1 MHELVDLLAGMGA
14 AIGLVH
20 PVRVGI
26 DGLRASTAG
35 GHSPGNPETLPRAL
49 CCGTVAQAGVDVD
62 VELVEAARSG
72 DHGAFGALIGRHKS
86 LAVRLCA
93 QVVGNRDTLD
103 DAVQEAVIQAWL
115 SLDKLRKPERFG
127 PWLAGIALHVSY
139 RWLRYRADQVWSLE
153 ALTGGR
159 VVPETVD
166 TRPGPV
172 ELADVSRRVRRAI
185 AQLPRGQRS
194 AIALFYLGDLSHAEI
209 AEVLGIHPGAV
220 KTRLHKARRQLRR
233 ALVDLWCEE
242 QMQTQIEYAD
252 VDVEDVRAVT
262 QSDTPGERSVVL
274 LAQRGSDR
282 LLPIWVGRFEGD
294 AIAIGLVHAQARRP
308 LTHAFAAQLLT
319 AVGGQVGEVRIERL
333 VDETYYA
340 QVVVKAQSVDK
351 LVDARPSDA
360 IALALETGAPIRV
373 SREVMQQ
380 AGLTRD
386 ELAQKPPL
394 APTTRSARDQADT
407 IRERVTQPRATWATS
422 TLF

>member
-1 MHELVDLLAGMGA
+1 V
-14 AIGLVH
+14 
-20 PVRVGI
+20 
-26 DGLRASTAG
+26 
-35 GHSPGNPETLPRAL
+35 
-49 CCGTVAQAGVDVD
+49 
-62 VELVEAARSG
+62 
-72 DHGAFGALIGRHKS
+72 
-86 LAVRLCA
+86 
-93 QVVGNRDTLD
+93 
-103 DAVQEAVIQAWL
+103 VQEAVIQAWL

-139 RWLRYRADQVWSLE
+139 RWLRYRADRAWSLE

-159 VVPETVD
+159 AVPESFD
-166 TRPGPV
+166 TTPGPV
-172 ELADVSRRVRRAI
+172 ELAELHDVSRRVRRAV
-185 AQLPRGQRS
+185 AELPRGQRS

-220 KTRLHKARRQLRR
+220 KTRLHKARRQLRQ

-252 VDVEDVRAVT
+252 VDVEDVRAVA
-262 QSDTPGERSVVL
+262 QSDPPGERSVVL
-274 LAQRGSDR
+274 LAQRGSDV

-294 AIAIGLVHAQARRP
+294 AIAIGLVRAEARRP

-319 AVGGQVGEVRIERL
+319 AAGGQVREVRIERL

-351 LVDARPSDA
+351 VVDARPSDA

-373 SREVMQQ
+373 SHEVMQQ
-380 AGLTRD
+380 AGLTRQ

-394 APTTRSARDQADT
+394 APTTRSARNQADT
-407 IRERVTQPRATWATS
+407 IRERVMQPRATWATS